1 MSTNKSDHP
10 DSHRSIIKSTSIL
23 SLGTLTS
30 RILGFIRDI
39 VLARLLG
46 TGMKADAFFV
56 AFRIPNLFRDFV
68 GEGATNAAVV
78 PVLSEYID
86 KDKKALGN
94 FISVVFVLGCI
105 ILSLLTILGILFTPW
120 IVRVMAPGFMAD
132 PEKLALTIHL
142 TKVMFPYMILIGFT
156 AYSMGILFTF
166 RRFMAPAF
174 SPCLLNIAIIVSA
187 YISSRTMSEPVLGLA
202 LGVLAGGFLQLA
214 AQIGPLYKIGLRF
227 TKPAALNHPGAVKI
241 GKLLIPRM
249 VGSGVYQLTVLI
261 DTFCA
266 SLASIV
272 GPGGVSAIY
281 YANRIL
287 QFPMGVFSFALS
299 TVLLPTFSGQVNRKD
314 MVSLKETLIFS
325 LENIFFIM
333 CPITVILLLL
343 SAPIIRVCFQRGE
356 FDLYSTAITSGTL
369 LCLAFGLFSFG
380 GIKILVTAFY
390 AMQDTKTP
398 VKVAGACLLINVV
411 LNFLLMFPLKVSG
424 IALASSIAGTIDF
437 LVLFYFMDK
446 KLNGLNSG
454 LFAYFLRVSCAGLLL
469 GAFTYGG
476 WHYFRIPNEVLKLGV
491 VALGG
496 SCLYFFVCLF
506 LKIVQ
511 AEKILVWI
519 IGHCKKWTL
528 KKK

>member
-1 MSTNKSDHP
+1 MSTDKSHP
-10 DSHRSIIKSTSIL
+10 DSHRSLIKSTSIL

-30 RILGFIRDI
+30 RILGFIRDV
-39 VLARLLG
+39 VLAKLLG

-68 GEGATNAAVV
+68 GEGATNSALV

-86 KDKKALGN
+86 KDKKALWN
-94 FISVVFVLGCI
+94 FISVVFLLGCM

-120 IVRVMAPGFMAD
+120 IVRAMAPGFIAD
-132 PEKLALTIHL
+132 PQKLSLTIHL
-142 TKVMFPYMILIGFT
+142 TKIMFPYMILIGFT
-156 AYSMGILFTF
+156 AYSMGILFAF
-166 RRFMAPAF
+166 RRFTAPAF

-187 YISSRTMSEPVLGLA
+187 YTVSRHMPEPVLGLA
-202 LGVLAGGFLQLA
+202 FGILAGGFLQLA

-227 TKPAALNHPGAVKI
+227 TKPATLNHPGAVKI

-299 TVLLPTFSGQVNRKD
+299 TALLPTFSGQANRKD
-314 MVSLKETLIFS
+314 MTSLKKTLVFS

-333 CPITVILLLL
+333 CPITVIFLLL
-343 SAPIIRVCFQRGE
+343 SQPMIRLCFQRGE

-369 LCLAFGLFSFG
+369 FCLAFGLFSFG

-398 VKVAGACLLINVV
+398 VKVAGVCLFINAA

-437 LVLFYFMDK
+437 LALFYIIDK
-446 KLNGLNSG
+446 RLGGLNSG
-454 LFAYFLRVSCAGLLL
+454 LLKYFLRVSFAGFVMAVFVYAAWNYVRTFNELIKICIIGISAFLLYEAVCL
-469 GAFTYGG
+469 G
-476 WHYFRIPNEVLKLGV
+476 LGV
-491 VALGG
+491 GQAQKIWGWI
-496 SCLYFFVCLF
+496 FNRK
-506 LKIVQ
+506 LKI
-511 AEKILVWI
+511 
-519 IGHCKKWTL
+519 CP
-528 KKK
+528 